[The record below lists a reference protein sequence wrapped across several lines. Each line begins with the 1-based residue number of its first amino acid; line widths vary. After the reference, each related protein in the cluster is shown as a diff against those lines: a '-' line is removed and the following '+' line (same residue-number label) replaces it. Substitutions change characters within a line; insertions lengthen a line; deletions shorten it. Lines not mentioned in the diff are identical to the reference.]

1 MSRTR
6 TRAKQSRKLHHHH
19 QNQHRQTGYVLE
31 DYTGKDST
39 EVFRDLNKKG
49 IKWTETETYSMSIHR
64 ERWSRQRPKPV
75 KRWQR
80 AMKSAFMSA

>member
-1 MSRTR
+1 M
-6 TRAKQSRKLHHHH
+6 
-19 QNQHRQTGYVLE
+19 E

-49 IKWTETETYSMSIHR
+49 IKWTEKETYSNEYPSGTVV
-64 ERWSRQRPKPV
+64 EDSAQSRW

-80 AMKSAFMSA
+80 AMKSASMSA